1 MNAFVKLLSSALVV
15 GCLGACAT
23 TRSEPPRVDHIR
35 LEVSNMPA
43 AVVFYRDMIGLRA
56 RSVTKDF
63 SVLEAANI
71 GVFLSAKPW
80 GWLTPRAKDERAG
93 WGMYPH
99 FEVANVK
106 ALIARLRAHGYQ
118 IVQEPQKHSFG
129 TEAFVADPDGYVW
142 ALVGPR

>member
-1 MNAFVKLLSSALVV
+1 MNAFFKLLSSALVV
-15 GCLGACAT
+15 GCLGACAA
-23 TRSEPPRVDHIR
+23 TRGEPPRVDHIR

-43 AVVFYRDMIGLRA
+43 SVVFYRDMVGLRE
-56 RSVTKDF
+56 RSVTKEF

-71 GVFLSAKPW
+71 GIFLSAKPW
-80 GWLTPRAKDERAG
+80 GWLTPRAADERPG

-99 FEVANVK
+99 FEVDNVRQL
-106 ALIARLRAHGYQ
+106 AARLKAHGYT
-118 IVQEPQKHSFG
+118 IVQEPQQHSFG